1 MVIMTLLRLS
11 HLALTHNPSPLL
23 EQPMTPSTASQTEN
37 LDLPGPAAKSAEI
50 ICVGTELLLGD
61 ILNGNAQFLAK
72 ELAAL
77 GIAHYYQTVVGD
89 NPARI
94 QQAVTGAEGR
104 LAEHTAPESKLL
116 LFTGGLGPTPDDLTV
131 ETLAD
136 LFGAPLVE
144 HPDLLADIEAKFT
157 ARGRTMPPSNRKQ
170 ALLPQGAT
178 VLPNPQ
184 GTAPGIIWSPRPNLT
199 LMTFPGVPREMQAM
213 WRETA
218 VPYLQSQGWVTTTIV
233 SRMLRFWGVSE
244 SALAERVA
252 PYLSQGNPTVAP
264 YASKGEAKLRISA
277 RADTRVIAL
286 EQIQPIEA
294 AIRNLMGADCYGAD
308 EDTLTSVVGGLLL
321 KRQQTVAV
329 AESCTGGGLGQLL
342 TDIPGSSAYF
352 YGGVIAYDNKVKV
365 NLLKVHAAV
374 LESEGAVSAI
384 VAEQMALGVK
394 ALLKTHWALSIT
406 GIAGPGGGSPTKPVG
421 LVYIGLATPSG
432 EVVSYRHEFSGY
444 RGRDWVRQ
452 ISALSALDA
461 LRRNLL

>member
-1 MVIMTLLRLS
+1 MTQ
-11 HLALTHNPSPLL
+11 SP
-23 EQPMTPSTASQTEN
+23 ASQRSATESDTESN
-37 LDLPGPAAKSAEI
+37 TESDSGLPAPSAQSAEI

-72 ELAAL
+72 ELAVL

-94 QQAVTGAEGR
+94 QQAVTIAQGR
-104 LAEHTAPESKLL
+104 SQLI
-116 LFTGGLGPTPDDLTV
+116 LFTGGLGPTPDDLTI

-144 HPDLLADIEAKFT
+144 HPDLVADIEAKFT
-157 ARGRTMPPSNRKQ
+157 ARGRAMPPSNRKQ
-170 ALLPQGAT
+170 ALLPEGAT

-184 GTAPGIIWSPRPNLT
+184 GTAPGIIWSPRPRLT

-213 WRETA
+213 WRETS
-218 VPYLQSQGWVTTTIV
+218 VPYLHSQGWVTTTIV
-233 SRMLRFWGVSE
+233 SRMLRFWGISE

-264 YASKGEAKLRISA
+264 YASKGEAKLRISV
-277 RADTRVIAL
+277 RADSRASAL
-286 EQIQPIEA
+286 AQIEPVEA
-294 AIRNLMGADCYGAD
+294 GIRALVGADCYGAD
-308 EDTLTSVVGGLLL
+308 DDSLASVVGRLLL
-321 KRQQTVAV
+321 GRQQTLAV

-342 TDIPGSSAYF
+342 TEIAGSSAYF
-352 YGGVIAYDNKVKV
+352 LGGVISYDNRVKV
-365 NLLKVHAAV
+365 NLLKVDAAA
-374 LESEGAVSAI
+374 LAEHGAVSAI
-384 VAEQMALGVK
+384 VAEQMALGAK
-394 ALLKTHWALSIT
+394 AMLQTDWALSIT
-406 GIAGPGGGSPTKPVG
+406 GIAGPGGGTPTKPVG

-432 EVVSYRHEFSGY
+432 EVISYQHEFSGY

-452 ISALSALDA
+452 LSALSALDA